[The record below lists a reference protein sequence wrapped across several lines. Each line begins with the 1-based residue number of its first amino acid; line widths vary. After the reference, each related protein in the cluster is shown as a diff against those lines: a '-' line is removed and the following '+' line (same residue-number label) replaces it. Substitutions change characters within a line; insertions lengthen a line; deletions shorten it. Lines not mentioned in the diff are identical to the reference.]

1 MAHIPNPVNIGTVL
15 INTATGDNLG
25 AVVNIIPSTKTVIL
39 FRVDK
44 KVHPTFSK
52 IGIADLVGN
61 TITPA
66 GNINNSQYGD
76 LKLQLLKYYRTRN
89 LSPVERRVLDTLMQY
104 SFPNGIPLYNT
115 EAILQD
121 DTVRH
126 LGIRDKIR
134 AGASFYLNTSETSKF
149 PHLDN
154 KMVWVIKQDE
164 KGIWVCDDLKCITQP
179 AFSYIPYKDAE
190 IPTFYGISKMLSSTS
205 SNPNQENDFQAL
217 KGVFDK
223 MASEKALLSQI
234 VHDNIRMKVDPTQD
248 NMILMPHKYSGQ
260 CFDFGQGRVCSVA
273 NIAKSAN
280 DARAMIYDNEPILD
294 LPANN
299 KSLTPGPSAGDL
311 SGPIQLDMIDEDPA
325 MIAWMDKLDAFK
337 SHERT
342 KLDPAEI
349 PVTIQLGGGSNPQ
362 DPGVIVDDDM
372 TQLMAL
378 DGSTS
383 RSSPKDQQIDGDA
396 RTEGDELANSDF
408 SDFEELE
415 ETLEIQEVGQFQ
427 KVRVLP
433 VPELMRTFKDSI
445 QRGQIQKQ
453 KIERLPALL
462 RENDY
467 FVNKIKKEV
476 NIISLIKSQ
485 VTLENKTVKL
495 PIPDYKPLV
504 EQYMNRNFA
513 HNNFLI
519 PLVISTRKLFLTKK
533 DKVSPDDF
541 STTNSQV
548 TPDFYKHIADIEKE
562 KQTGGT
568 RKLINLDEELGKQT
582 IIQAPYLAHQ
592 SSIGMLIRLG
602 EKIDTEAGQNQDT
615 TPKLKVTR
623 AREHMDLETQETL
636 VIQYGQKPYE
646 IDNFGLDKSPYDSF
660 VAMGP
665 LRRFMGEESSE
676 MTTEQLEAME
686 DQIDRNIEVISS
698 DYKVYYYGDNINLV
712 GFVRPPIK
720 YMFSGDNSG
729 HHGINIGDASI
740 REDLINDDNVIVRNL
755 HKLRS
760 QQESSQDRESGQSG
774 GGFID
779 DEVGPLDDPDKYIM
793 YLFPGL
799 IPSGQK
805 KAKEINMNETRL
817 KRYLDRAIPTI
828 QQITE
833 LYNKTWSVNNSA
845 DIHRLIDILAQFD
858 YYYQD
863 IEAQMSIK
871 GRGLGHTGKHN
882 TYNNSKLSYP
892 EYSESIGKL
901 ESQLVTAMTEY
912 SNKMDKI
919 IKLKAYKAKKT
930 NERDSLA
937 GKDDKSSSAK
947 VITDDIIEL
956 ADKIYGEK
964 FSDISGN
971 GFLSK
976 TDEYRLD
983 YYANQEPDK
992 GRLMNILLKQKV
1004 YKEFEAHNS
1013 KETLENTLFVLKSKF
1028 ESLSAS
1034 NNNALLNSNLAPE
1047 LANKLKECNTRL
1059 DRKPK
1064 IIKYPTVERLK
1075 QDNGKVITNTRG
1087 EVIIS
1092 GDFAVVEEE
1101 SGQKLVFKREQL
1113 VEGDYW
1119 ISQPISV
1126 LESLLLKKKKADCES
1141 GLDETKR
1148 DELRA
1153 KMRLP
1158 GEQLTDTDTD
1168 PAKKKTLSDA
1178 EIDKCTFNPDKLSC
1192 LPAELSSAD
1201 EELRELE
1208 ARIKDVKAELDYV
1221 INVPVF
1227 LSENNKGLQQIES
1240 NIRAYNTGLTELN
1253 KFYEAKHFEEQRM
1266 LEALIK
1272 RRRDCS
1278 HFQVV
1283 DYLFALV
1290 NLTDLERLGLA
1301 KQIIDRFQNTEQ
1313 VDNLVLDLLDGQDS
1327 KNNNLEC
1334 YICNQTLLCKH
1345 YAYAIK
1351 LVEES
1356 PNGILDEVALVSVY
1370 GEEMGQS
1377 YYCKVCGAHLGN
1389 TEVLDV
1395 EEFEKVG
1402 DKEGMHVKTRE
1413 VLEDINI
1420 IEKQKQA
1427 IATIMED
1434 ALQGGDDKEDLKFK
1448 LRIFK
1453 LMKELCGIHRFTI
1466 DDELDMVNFLKTYS
1480 SGITRKAL
1488 HNLFALT
1495 FQKAG
1500 KQVATAVIDKL
1511 AEAEYWKYVTGDIM
1525 CRFLVILQTS
1535 RAGYTVYNKIL
1546 SSEFMGW
1553 PLLGG
1558 GNKEAEP
1565 AGIDLLFGCAK
1576 QMIILPDFAF
1586 LNSGSN
1592 GINGFRPL
1600 LFARMDDLIKN
1611 DELVRTR
1618 LDMALD
1624 EKYRMITTLEEKEA
1638 HITNFWRM
1646 YKPAMTMT
1654 TDVGWTPT
1662 RDISAGILKEW
1673 TAKTLG
1679 QIFATGAENITY
1691 QAQLLKHHITGEIKK
1706 QTPTTR
1712 LTLNTS
1718 LANGCT
1724 PVEFAQALASG
1735 GNLDEQINY
1744 YATLFKS
1751 TDTIRANMNRIRD
1764 YTAILKE
1771 LQERL
1776 ATHKYVIKMPG
1787 LYVPYSEIS
1796 FDIKLDE
1803 DQLKDYFVKYI
1814 DNGVNKGEAHLFDP
1828 FGQCLIS
1835 NQLKQDVMAMKYS
1848 QSDFERLLKDVY
1860 SKNKHRDIILLDD
1873 PEHLLDPT
1881 KYEASQL
1888 VIRLLNQFKYFNTD
1902 ISSLLSRDLARNMSK
1917 LAINLQSALAPK
1929 LIEEVH
1935 YETECSLKILALVE
1949 DYECISGLLAKIAKH
1964 KKALGMTINNKL
1976 EHCITYLHELL
1987 EIVNKTCY
1995 DVVLEYLKT
2004 GVLSRESLKFQDA
2017 KKQYF
2022 GLISKIETE
2031 SQAIIGGILDDMGLS
2046 KKEEVETE
2054 TFLVNLGEL
2063 KDIKS
2068 DYKVFL
2074 EKQEKILARVAYTNL
2089 DLETERQSL
2098 VTRSG
2103 MIKKHIRDIKLIA
2116 SNIKNG
2122 GWSGLK
2128 SSQDMQDMH
2137 LAGFF
2142 KYKDNVK
2149 LFDKVASIIS
2159 IYWDIIISL
2168 DTGDG
2173 HRVIGPDILV
2183 SLDQYLFLMM
2193 LDSILT
2199 MNGANSTRESTLILS
2214 SYKVSQDESS
2224 VDGTTDDNTT
2234 HTVTG
2239 FADKMKAN
2247 QANSRTSSAITDMF
2261 EPGAIN
2267 LEAPDSSN
2275 SKSKTANNNNNL
2287 PAPRLGKAQ
2296 PENPEL
2302 ALVPDFGNEPGDEEY
2317 EEDETTHIP
2326 DFATKLIKS
2335 QQTQREILVNF
2346 IKDVLVHIKGL
2357 EFLYNEMNLNRI
2369 SEEKAR
2375 TIERQKRQNL
2385 NVFKLLG
2392 REGMEDDYR
2401 MIQNM
2406 RAIGN
2411 IDYRNLDE
2419 TMRQFFGEDYYDA
2432 ELQDGQD
2439 TNPQLMAPPV
2449 DNLGDENLDVIQGQ
2463 AQARHNKLGLDDYEM
2478 EEMGFVGADEDMEDQ
2493 DYGYLAVAED

>member
-1 MAHIPNPVNIGTVL
+1 MAHVPNPVKIGTVL

-25 AVVNIIPSTKTVIL
+25 AVVNIIPSTKNVIL

-89 LSPVERRVLDTLMQY
+89 LSPVERRVLDALMQY
-104 SFPNGIPLYNT
+104 AFPNGIPLYNT
-115 EAILQD
+115 EAILQE

-154 KMVWVIKQDE
+154 KTVWVIKQDE
-164 KGIWVCDDLKCITQP
+164 KGVWVCDDLKCIAQP
-179 AFSYIPYKDAE
+179 AFSYLPYKDPE
-190 IPTFYGISKMLSSTS
+190 VPTFYGISKMLSSTS
-205 SNPNQENDFQAL
+205 SNPNQEIDFQAL

-234 VHDNIRMKVDPTQD
+234 VHDNIRMKVDPAQD

-260 CFDFGQGRVCSVA
+260 CFDFGQGRVCSVD
-273 NIAKSAN
+273 NISKSAN
-280 DARAMIYDNEPILD
+280 DARALIYDNEPILD
-294 LPANN
+294 LQVNT
-299 KSLTPGPSAGDL
+299 KPSAD
-311 SGPIQLDMIDEDPA
+311 SNSEPIQLDMIEEDPA
-325 MIAWMDKLDAFK
+325 MVAWMDKLDAFK
-337 SHERT
+337 SRERT
-342 KLDPAEI
+342 KHDPADI
-349 PVTIQLGGGSNPQ
+349 PATIQLGGGSSPE
-362 DPGVIVDDDM
+362 PGVIVDDDLA
-372 TQLMAL
+372 QLIAL
-378 DGSTS
+378 DSTKA
-383 RSSPKDQQIDGDA
+383 SSMQKGQIDGDA
-396 RTEGDELANSDF
+396 RMEGDELANSDY

-415 ETLEIQEVGQFQ
+415 EGLEIQEVGQFQ

-433 VPELMRTFKDSI
+433 VPELLRTFKDSI

-453 KIERLPALL
+453 KLERLPALL
-462 RENDY
+462 RENEY

-485 VTLENKTVKL
+485 VTLDNKSVKL
-495 PIPDYKPLV
+495 PIPDYKPLA

-562 KQTGGT
+562 KLSGGT
-568 RKLINLDEELGKQT
+568 RKLVNLDEELGKQT

-602 EKIDTEAGQNQDT
+602 EKIDTEAGQNPDT
-615 TPKLKVTR
+615 TPKLKVTQ
-623 AREHMDLETQETL
+623 ARQHMDLETQDTL

-646 IDNFGLDKSPYDSF
+646 IDNFGLDKSQYDSF
-660 VAMGP
+660 VALGP

-686 DQIDRNIEVISS
+686 DQIDRNMEVITNK
-698 DYKVYYYGDNINLV
+698 YKVYYYGDNINLV

-720 YMFSGDNSG
+720 YMFAGDNSG
-729 HHGINIGDASI
+729 QHGLNIGNASI
-740 REDLINDDNVIVRNL
+740 REDLMNDDNVIVRYL

-760 QQESSQDRESGQSG
+760 QQESSQERESGQSG

-779 DEVGPLDDPDKYIM
+779 DEDGPLDEPDKYIM

-799 IPSGQK
+799 MPAGQK
-805 KAKEINMNETRL
+805 KAKDINMNEARL

-833 LYNKTWSVNNSA
+833 LYTKTWSVNNSA

-871 GRGLGHTGKHN
+871 GRGVGHTGKHN

-892 EYSESIGKL
+892 EYAESIGKL
-901 ESQLVTAMTEY
+901 ESKLVTAMTEY

-930 NERDSLA
+930 SERDSLA
-937 GKDDKSSSAK
+937 GKDDKTSTAK

-956 ADKIYGEK
+956 ADKVYGEK
-964 FSDISGN
+964 FSDISGD
-971 GFLSK
+971 GFISK

-983 YYANQEPDK
+983 YYANLEPDK
-992 GRLMNILLKQKV
+992 GRLMNILLKQKL
-1004 YKEFEAHNS
+1004 YKDYETHNN
-1013 KETLENTLFVLKSKF
+1013 KEKLENTLFVLKSKY

-1047 LANKLKECNTRL
+1047 IANKLKECNTRL

-1087 EVIIS
+1087 EVIIA
-1092 GDFAVVEEE
+1092 GDFAVVDEE

-1126 LESLLLKKKKADCES
+1126 LESLLLKKKRADCES
-1141 GLDETKR
+1141 GQDETKR
-1148 DELRA
+1148 DDLRA

-1168 PAKKKTLSDA
+1168 PAKKKPLTDA
-1178 EIDKCTFNPDKLSC
+1178 ELDKCTFNPDKLSC

-1208 ARIKDVKAELDYV
+1208 ARIKDVKAELDYA

-1227 LSENNKGLQQIES
+1227 LAENNKGLQQIET
-1240 NIRAYNTGLTELN
+1240 NIRTYQTGLTELN
-1253 KFYEAKHFEEQRM
+1253 KFYEAKHLEEQRM

-1272 RRRDCS
+1272 RRRACS

-1283 DYLFALV
+1283 DYLFALA

-1313 VDNLVLDLLDGQDS
+1313 VDNLVLDVLDSQDS
-1327 KNNNLEC
+1327 KHNNLEC
-1334 YICNQTLLCKH
+1334 YICNQSLLCKH

-1356 PNGILDEVALVSVY
+1356 PNGILDDHALIAVY
-1370 GEEMGQS
+1370 GEEIGQS

-1389 TEVLDV
+1389 TAVLDV
-1395 EEFEKVG
+1395 EEFEKAG

-1413 VLEDINI
+1413 VLEDVNI

-1434 ALQGGDDKEDLKFK
+1434 ALQGGDDKEDLQFK

-1453 LMKELCGIHRFTI
+1453 LLKELCGIPRFTI
-1466 DDELDMVNFLKTYS
+1466 EDELEMVNFLKTYS

-1488 HNLFALT
+1488 FNLFAIT

-1500 KQVATAVIDKL
+1500 KQVASTVIDKL

-1525 CRFLVILQTS
+1525 CRFLIMLQTS
-1535 RAGYTVYNKIL
+1535 RTGYSIYNKVL

-1576 QMIILPDFAF
+1576 QMIILPDYAF

-1592 GINGFRPL
+1592 GIAGFRPI
-1600 LFARMDDLIKN
+1600 LFTRMDDLIKN
-1611 DELVRTR
+1611 DELVRSR
-1618 LDMALD
+1618 LDRALD
-1624 EKYRMITTLEEKEA
+1624 EKYRMITALEEKEA

-1646 YKPAMTMT
+1646 YKPAMSMT

-1662 RDISAGILKEW
+1662 RDISAGILNEW
-1673 TAKTLG
+1673 TAKTLE
-1679 QIFATGAENITY
+1679 QIFATGTENIVY
-1691 QAQLLKHHITGEIKK
+1691 QAQLLKHHITGEVKK

-1718 LANGCT
+1718 LANGGT

-1735 GNLDEQINY
+1735 GNLDELINY
-1744 YATLFKS
+1744 YAVLFRT
-1751 TDTIRANMNRIRD
+1751 TDTIRANMNRIRE
-1764 YTAILKE
+1764 YTTILKE
-1771 LQERL
+1771 LGDRL
-1776 ATHKYVIKMPG
+1776 ATHKYVIKMPD

-1803 DQLKDYFVKYI
+1803 AQLKDYFVKYI
-1814 DNGVNKGEAHLFDP
+1814 DNGINKGDTHLFDP
-1828 FGQCLIS
+1828 FGRCLIS
-1835 NQLKQDVMAMKYS
+1835 NQLKQDVLAMKYG
-1848 QSDFERLLKDVY
+1848 QADFERLLKDVY

-1873 PEHLLDPT
+1873 PEHLLDPA

-1902 ISSLLSRDLARNMSK
+1902 LSTMLSRDLARNMSK
-1917 LAINLQSALAPK
+1917 LAINIQSALAPK

-1935 YETECSLKILALVE
+1935 YETDCSLKILALVK

-1964 KKALGMTINNKL
+1964 KKELGMLIHNKL
-1976 EHCITYLHELL
+1976 DHFITYLHELL
-1987 EIVNKTCY
+1987 EIVNKVCY

-2004 GVLSRESLKFQDA
+2004 GILSRENLKFQDA

-2031 SQAIIGGILDDMGLS
+2031 SQAVIGGILDDMGLS
-2046 KKEEVETE
+2046 KKEEVDTE
-2054 TFLVNLGEL
+2054 TFLVTLGDL
-2063 KDIKS
+2063 KDIKG
-2068 DYKVFL
+2068 DYKAFL
-2074 EKQEKILARVAYTNL
+2074 EKQEKILARVTYINL
-2089 DLETERQSL
+2089 DLETERQGL
-2098 VTRSG
+2098 VNRAG
-2103 MIKKHIRDIKLIA
+2103 MIKKHVRDIKLIA

-2122 GWSGLK
+2122 GWTGLK
-2128 SSQDMQDMH
+2128 SSQDMPDMH
-2137 LAGFF
+2137 LADFF

-2149 LFDKVASIIS
+2149 LFDKVASITG
-2159 IYWDIIISL
+2159 IYYDIVTGL

-2173 HRVIGPDILV
+2173 YRVIGPDIMV

-2199 MNGANSTRESTLILS
+2199 MNGAGSTRESTLILS
-2214 SYKVSQDESS
+2214 SYKVSQLSS
-2224 VDGTTDDNTT
+2224 SSDDAGPSSG
-2234 HTVTG
+2234 G
-2239 FADKMKAN
+2239 FADKMKAT
-2247 QANSRTSSAITDMF
+2247 QAKGTSASAITDMF
-2261 EPGAIN
+2261 EPGTVN

-2275 SKSKTANNNNNL
+2275 SKSKTANNNNP
-2287 PAPRLGKAQ
+2287 PAPKLGKAH

-2302 ALVPDFGNEPGDEEY
+2302 ALVPDFSNEPGDEEY
-2317 EEDETTHIP
+2317 EEDDEATRVP

-2346 IKDVLVHIKGL
+2346 IKDVMVHIKGL
-2357 EFLYNEMNLNRI
+2357 EFLYNEMNLKRI
-2369 SEEKAR
+2369 SDEKAK

-2439 TNPQLMAPPV
+2439 TNPQLLAPPV
-2449 DNLGDENLDVIQGQ
+2449 DNLGDDNLDVIQGQ
-2463 AQARHNKLGLDDYEM
+2463 AQAKHNKLGLDDYEM